1 MHVFCAAIS
10 VHAVAN
16 SKIGSIAICFKNI
29 NIQWKI
35 NHKNTAGGTY
45 LKKKSNIDQ
54 KAASYWWQQDN
65 CRENPHVNV
74 PLDLYISNLR
84 DNIYKPFWG

>member
-45 LKKKSNIDQ
+45 LKKKSNKDQ
-54 KAASYWWQQDN
+54 KAASYWWQRDN
-65 CRENPHVNV
+65 CRKILHVNV
-74 PLDLYISNLR
+74 PFDLYISNFR